1 MRVEAAGRGQLL
13 GKQRLCRSRA
23 SNGKGVI
30 NMKKLVQRVRD
41 WLIKK
46 MGGYTAKEYDTINRI
61 PVRELTLDRRNV
73 EHLAV
78 RVRIGRERLSD
89 QIFPGPDFIK
99 HELTRQ
105 LIPLVMERMKIMH
118 REDSS
123 MESMLDYTVYEASID
138 IVREG

>member
-1 MRVEAAGRGQLL
+1 M
-13 GKQRLCRSRA
+13 KRL
-23 SNGKGVI
+23 I
-30 NMKKLVQRVRD
+30 QRVRD

-46 MGGYTAKEYDTINRI
+46 LGGYTAKEYDTINRI

-73 EHLAV
+73 ERLAV

-105 LIPLVMERMKIMH
+105 LIPLVMERMKITHM
-118 REDSS
+118 EDSPT
-123 MESMLDYTVYEASID
+123 ESILDYTVYEASID
-138 IVREG
+138 VLRGNRYGL